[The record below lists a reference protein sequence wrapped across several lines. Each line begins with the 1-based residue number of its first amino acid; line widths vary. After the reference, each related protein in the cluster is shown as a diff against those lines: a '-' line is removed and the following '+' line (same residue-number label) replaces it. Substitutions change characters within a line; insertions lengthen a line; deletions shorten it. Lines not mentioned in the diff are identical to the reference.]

1 MLKLDIFQA
10 GKGDSFML
18 TWNEAQT
25 HRLMIDFGNQ
35 GTYRFIKAKVKD
47 FGKGDSV
54 IVTHVDYDHIG
65 GFFKWLSDKQ
75 SSLSS
80 SASFYMNTPQ
90 LVLCPPESDLVGI
103 EHGIELEQFLISKK
117 INCIPLYLVEN
128 NKNKIIINGLALTIL
143 SPTEKVVK
151 ELISQWTAN
160 EIYKEYQHRQEEENH
175 KVATKS
181 ELLTDIDDI
190 WKNPPAPHNW
200 EKDLLNSSSIAF
212 ILEYKESKLL
222 FLGDANPVLICDEL
236 KRLGHR
242 EDNRLEV
249 DIIKISHHGSK
260 HNTTPE
266 LLKLLKCSNYLIS
279 TDSSGPYY
287 HPSRET
293 LILIDKYGRP
303 SDQTPLVI
311 YSNYPLKLDK
321 LLSKDEQKSLNFNF
335 KPVLQLTFPLK

>member
-1 MLKLDIFQA
+1 MLKLDLFQA
-10 GKGDSFML
+10 GKGDSFMF

-25 HRLMIDFGNQ
+25 HRLLIDFGNQ
-35 GTYRFIKAKVKD
+35 GTYRFIKSKVKD

-54 IVTHVDYDHIG
+54 LVTHVDYDHIG

-80 SASFYMNTPQ
+80 SASFYINTPQ

-103 EHGIELEQFLISKK
+103 EHGVELEQFLISKK
-117 INCIPLYLVEN
+117 ISCIPLYLGEN
-128 NKNKIIINGLALTIL
+128 NENQIIINGLALTIL
-143 SPTEKVVK
+143 SPPEKVVK
-151 ELISQWTAN
+151 ELIGQWTAN
-160 EIYKEYQHRQEEENH
+160 EIYKKYQLSQKAENH

-181 ELLTDIDDI
+181 ELLADINDI
-190 WKNPPAPHNW
+190 LKNPPAPHKW
-200 EKDLLNSSSIAF
+200 EEDLLNSSSIAF
-212 ILEYKESKLL
+212 ILEYKESKLI

-236 KRLGHR
+236 KRLGYR
-242 EDNRLEV
+242 KDNRLEV

-260 HNTTPE
+260 RNTTPE
-266 LLKLLKCSNYLIS
+266 LLELLKCSNYLIS

-293 LILIDKYGRP
+293 LILIHKYGRP

-321 LLSKDEQKSLNFNF
+321 LLSKDEQESLNFNF
-335 KPVLQLTFPLK
+335 KPVSQLTFPLK